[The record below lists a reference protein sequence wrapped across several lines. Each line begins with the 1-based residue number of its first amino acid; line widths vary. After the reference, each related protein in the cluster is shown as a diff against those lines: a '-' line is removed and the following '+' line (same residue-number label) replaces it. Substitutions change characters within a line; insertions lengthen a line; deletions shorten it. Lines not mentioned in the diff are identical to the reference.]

1 MRTNLHNAKSQ
12 TAQVKSA
19 SQLVYPSIDPFENQK
34 DIQKYILAPEEQDR
48 SEINATA
55 AEDLIKQPPVVVKPK
70 EKANIEPKTAEELIK
85 KQPEVVKPAEKAN
98 IEAKA
103 AEELIKKQPEVVK
116 PTEKEKAK
124 EPEKVEEPEEQK
136 GGGDEIY

>member
-1 MRTNLHNAKSQ
+1 M
-12 TAQVKSA
+12 
-19 SQLVYPSIDPFENQK
+19 
-34 DIQKYILAPEEQDR
+34 
-48 SEINATA
+48 
-55 AEDLIKQPPVVVKPK
+55 VKPK
-70 EKANIEPKTAEELIK
+70 EKANIEPKT
-85 KQPEVVKPAEKAN
+85 
-98 IEAKA
+98 